1 MPDYDQEQSHLPVEA
16 AMDRLSD
23 GFMAMD
29 RSWRL
34 VYINSAASRLLEREP
49 AGLIGRVVW
58 EEVPSHLHSQFYEVF
73 NRSMRDQTAMIL
85 EYKDRY
91 MEHWYQFHLYP
102 GQDGLSVFFHDIT
115 VMKRLAQG
123 AEQYFSTLF
132 DQHPYGVCAL
142 NTEWELQ
149 RVNQSF
155 ANMTG
160 YEPPELIGH
169 KLSRFLPLQDGYP
182 TGDFALKAAGEGIQH
197 CSTIIRKD
205 GSAANLECS
214 FLPVIVGADIVAYFG
229 ICKDITDRIIT
240 EKRLEESEQRYKS
253 LSENAQ
259 DVILYMSPKGIVE
272 YVSPSVSRLLGYEQS
287 DWVGRHT
294 GDIVKDI
301 AVSEGPRRT
310 DQCGASTHGA
320 ASYQIRHRNG
330 DTIWCEIT
338 YKKIWNEQGELVR
351 TVAVCRDISA
361 RRQAEEDLRRSKDNF
376 VLAQQIAGLG
386 HYEWYLVS
394 GHREW
399 SDETYRIFGYS
410 REQFAD
416 AEEAARFIIHPEDL
430 EMIQDME
437 RQLLSGVSDGGR
449 QSEMLEYEFR
459 IRHGSGET
467 RTIYAIARLLD
478 DEDGRFVRLFGT
490 VRDVTGH
497 KQTEELLRKS
507 EKLKMAGQLAAGI
520 AHEIRNPLTSLK
532 GFSKLQRHATGEQ
545 ADRYYQIMETE
556 FTRIEMILDE
566 LLVLAKPNAACYK
579 VWDVGLLAGE
589 VAELLSSQAILSN
602 VVIQMETGN
611 APCLVNCD
619 KNQLKQVFMNVIKN
633 AIEAMPGGGMLLVAT
648 TAGPEHVMVNVT
660 DSGAGIPADKLAR
673 LGEPFYTTKEKGT
686 GLGLMVSLKIIEE
699 HHGRMEFDSSPG
711 RGTTVSIQLPA
722 YQEGAAY
729 AETS

>member
-1 MPDYDQEQSHLPVEA
+1 MPDYDQEQSHFPVRA

-34 VYINSAASRLLEREP
+34 VYINPAASRLLEREP
-49 AGLIGRVVW
+49 EEMIGRVVW
-58 EEVPSHLHSQFYEVF
+58 DVVPSHLHSQFYEVF
-73 NRSMRDQTAMIL
+73 NRSMRDQTAMVL

-155 ANMTG
+155 ASMTG
-160 YEPPELIGH
+160 YEPSELIGH
-169 KLSRFLPLQDGYP
+169 KLGRFLPIPDGYP
-182 TGDFALKAAGEGIQH
+182 TGDSARTAAGEEIQH
-197 CSTIIRKD
+197 YPTIVRKD

-229 ICKDITDRIIT
+229 ICKDITDRIMT

-253 LSENAQ
+253 LSENAH
-259 DVILYMSPKGIVE
+259 DVVLYLSPDSIVE
-272 YVSPSVSRLLGYEQS
+272 YVSPSVSRLLGYEQA

-294 GDIVKDI
+294 RDIVKDI

-310 DQCGASTHGA
+310 AQCGASAHGTA
-320 ASYQIRHRNG
+320 VYQIKHRHG
-330 DTIWCEIT
+330 DILWCEIT
-338 YKKIWNEQGELVR
+338 YKRIWNEQGELVR

-361 RRQAEEDLRRSKDNF
+361 RRQAEEELRRSKDNF

-386 HYEWYLVS
+386 HFEWYLAS

-399 SDETYRIFGYS
+399 SDETYRIFGYT

-416 AEEAARFIIHPEDL
+416 AAEASRRIIHPEDL
-430 EMIQDME
+430 DMMEGMKE
-437 RQLLSGVSDGGR
+437 RLLSRLSGDR
-449 QSEMLEYEFR
+449 RLSEKLEYEFR

-478 DEDGRFVRLFGT
+478 DEDGRFVRIFGT
-490 VRDVTGH
+490 VRDITGH

-579 VWDVGLLAGE
+579 VWDVKLLAGE
-589 VAELLSSQAILSN
+589 VAELLSSQAILNN
-602 VVIQMETGN
+602 VIIQMETGPD
-611 APCLVNCD
+611 PCLVNCD

-633 AIEAMPGGGMLLVAT
+633 AIEAMPGGGLLMVT
-648 TAGPEHVMVNVT
+648 TTVLREHVLVKVT
-660 DSGAGIPADKLAR
+660 DSGAGIPMEKMAR

-711 RGTTVSIQLPA
+711 RGTTVSIRLPA
-722 YQEGAAY
+722 YQE
-729 AETS
+729 ETAFQQPS